1 MARMEE
7 QHKEHVEEILG
18 GDSVR
23 KSPKPECATLEKLGQ
38 MVLE

>member
-23 KSPKPECATLEKLGQ
+23 KSPKPECASWPPWKNSAK
-38 MVLE
+38 